1 MSQRFVESTDGTPIS
16 VESEGDGRPLVL
28 VSGALFASQL
38 WQRVLPLIGSGR
50 RVELMDRRGRG
61 KSGDQPP
68 YAPERELE
76 DLFAVLASL
85 PGPVDLLGHS
95 SGAIIALQVA
105 ARAPSN
111 LARLIVY
118 EPPVFFAEADCIAPD
133 LPERLAALLAEGQPE
148 AAVETFLREGPRA
161 SAAELHSMKAGPA
174 WRGMVKHLAH
184 TVPYDSL
191 VQRAYAADPGELAR
205 IRIPTLLL
213 LGAASPS
220 RMRSATEIIA
230 QRLPAARISELA
242 GQDHVAMLSA
252 PAAFAAA
259 VNEFLNAP
267 NASNTPSAP
276 NTNT

>member
-118 EPPVFFAEADCIAPD
+118 EPQYSSRKPIASRPTC
-133 LPERLAALLAEGQPE
+133 PNGSRRSSPKASQK
-148 AAVETFLREGPRA
+148 PRSKRSCA
-161 SAAELHSMKAGPA
+161 KA
-174 WRGMVKHLAH
+174 
-184 TVPYDSL
+184 
-191 VQRAYAADPGELAR
+191 RARRP
-205 IRIPTLLL
+205 
-213 LGAASPS
+213 
-220 RMRSATEIIA
+220 RSCTA
-230 QRLPAARISELA
+230 
-242 GQDHVAMLSA
+242 
-252 PAAFAAA
+252 
-259 VNEFLNAP
+259 
-267 NASNTPSAP
+267 
-276 NTNT
+276 

>member
-1 MSQRFVESTDGTPIS
+1 
-16 VESEGDGRPLVL
+16 
-28 VSGALFASQL
+28 
-38 WQRVLPLIGSGR
+38 
-50 RVELMDRRGRG
+50 
-61 KSGDQPP
+61 
-68 YAPERELE
+68 
-76 DLFAVLASL
+76 
-85 PGPVDLLGHS
+85 
-95 SGAIIALQVA
+95 
-105 ARAPSN
+105 
-111 LARLIVY
+111 
-118 EPPVFFAEADCIAPD
+118 
-133 LPERLAALLAEGQPE
+133 
-148 AAVETFLREGPRA
+148 
-161 SAAELHSMKAGPA
+161 MKAGPA

-267 NASNTPSAP
+267 QREQHTERTKHEHLIFEARLTLVPYWHASCFTQVVRLYVASLGLLFGVLLSVFARPASAQADP
-276 NTNT
+276 VEARGCFGSCEHASARSSAGVHASRCPRVFASARGSGSACAGQCTAPAAS